1 MKPEVDRPRALSWE
15 KPKNKTVEGR
25 QMSERRCAGIVP
37 AIGWVRHT
45 VNALRFVIAGE
56 VPVFPTNLVSGVRLN
71 FVSVVMT
78 SEIQG
83 GC

>member
-1 MKPEVDRPRALSWE
+1 VKPEVDRPRALSWE

-45 VNALRFVIAGE
+45 VNALRFVIAG
-56 VPVFPTNLVSGVRLN
+56 VRVFPTNLVSGVRLN

>member
-1 MKPEVDRPRALSWE
+1 VKPEVDMPRALSWE

-25 QMSERRCAGIVP
+25 QMSERRRAGIVP

-45 VNALRFVIAGE
+45 VNALRFVIAG
-56 VPVFPTNLVSGVRLN
+56 VRVFPTNLVSGVRLN

-78 SEIQG
+78 SEVQG

>member
-1 MKPEVDRPRALSWE
+1 
-15 KPKNKTVEGR
+15 
-25 QMSERRCAGIVP
+25 MSEKRCAGIVP

-45 VNALRFVIAGE
+45 VNALRFVIAG
-56 VPVFPTNLVSGVRLN
+56 VRVFPTNLVSGVRLN

-78 SEIQG
+78 SEVQG